1 MCRVI
6 AIANQK
12 GGVGKTTTSINLGV
26 GLARLG
32 QRVLLVDADSQG
44 HLTLGLGFPKNLK
57 VTLKNM
63 LENVIMG
70 IEFEH
75 REAILKHK
83 EGVDVV
89 PSNKLLTGMDMSLI
103 TVEDREN
110 VLKEY
115 LELLQEDYDYII
127 IDCMPSLGMLT
138 INAMTAANSVLIPVQ
153 PQFYAADG
161 LTELLKVYKGTKQ
174 RFNPDIEIEGI
185 LFTMD
190 ASRYNNS
197 KRNKQAV
204 HTAYGKEVN
213 IFDSAIPR
221 SEAIAEIASEGVSI
235 FEYDNT
241 SKGAESYE
249 RLAQEVLNHAKEK

>member
-6 AIANQK
+6 AVANQK

-32 QRVLLVDADSQG
+32 QRVLLVDSDPQG
-44 HLTLGLGFPKNLK
+44 HLTLGLGFPKNLR

-63 LENVIMG
+63 LENIIIGV
-70 IEFEH
+70 EFDP
-75 REAILKHK
+75 REAILKHR
-83 EGVDVV
+83 EGVEVV

-103 TVEDREN
+103 TVDDREK

-115 LELLQEDYDYII
+115 LEMLVNDYDYII

-138 INAMTAANSVLIPVQ
+138 INAMSAADSVLIPVQ
-153 PQFYAADG
+153 PQYYAADG
-161 LTELLKVYKGTKQ
+161 LTELLKVVKGTKQ

-190 ASRYNNS
+190 ASRYNNA

-204 HTAYGKEVN
+204 RAAYGAEMN
-213 IFDSAIPR
+213 IFENSISR

-235 FEYDNT
+235 FEYDSR
-241 SKGAESYE
+241 SKGAESYA
-249 RLAQEVLNHAKEK
+249 RLAQEVLNHA